1 MDKKISELFDYGDE
15 IAVTDG
21 IDAMFDPAEIKEITM
36 RKIHENSTHP
46 RRHIR
51 RITAVAIAACLVL
64 ALAVTA
70 YATGFAQSVIA
81 QIPARFAV
89 PDAERDALLE
99 KAGEKSNK
107 EPETVDLTQTEIE
120 GESFTLEESYY
131 DGENVMLVYS
141 LDTLTRPVEFGYG
154 PGDEHFDDLW
164 TAGEGYQLT
173 FGENEVSPADFQKIL
188 EIQHGTEEA
197 GFIHRHIGIGDHIK
211 LADGTDLGPMNGI
224 EKDGKVFL
232 QNQNPL
238 PEAARELDELELTL
252 YVKEFVMYYYTDGV
266 QEYTY
271 CPVVQGEPVTFTIP
285 NCG

>member
-15 IAVTDG
+15 IAVTDE
-21 IDAMFDPAEIKEITM
+21 INTMFDPAEIKEITM
-36 RKIHENSTHP
+36 RKIHENSAHP
-46 RRHIR
+46 RRHFR
-51 RITAVAIAACLVL
+51 RITALALAACLVL
-64 ALAVTA
+64 ALGVIA
-70 YATGFAQSVIA
+70 YATGFAQSIIA
-81 QIPARFAV
+81 QIPTRFAT

-99 KAGEKSNK
+99 KAGEMSNK
-107 EPETVDLTQTEIE
+107 EPETVELTETEE
-120 GESFTLEESYY
+120 AGESFTLEESYY

-173 FGENEVSPADFQKIL
+173 FRENEVSPEDFQKIL
-188 EIQHGTEEA
+188 EIQQGTEA
-197 GFIHRHIGIGDHIK
+197 TGFIRRYIDIGDHIK
-211 LADGTDLGPMNGI
+211 LADGTDLGPMNGM

-238 PEAARELDELELTL
+238 PEAARGLDELELTL
-252 YVKEFVMYYYTDGV
+252 YVKEFVMYYYTDGT

-271 CPVVQGEPVTFTIP
+271 SPVVQGEPVTFTIS
-285 NCG
+285 NCN